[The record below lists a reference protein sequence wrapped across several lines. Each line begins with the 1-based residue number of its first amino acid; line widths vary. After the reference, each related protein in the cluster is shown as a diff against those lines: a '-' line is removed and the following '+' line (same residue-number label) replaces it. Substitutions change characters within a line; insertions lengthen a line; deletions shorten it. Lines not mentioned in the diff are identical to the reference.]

1 MELANYNDKCEGLQ
15 REKNGLKIELIK
27 LEKQIREIMVSYQQE
42 LDELNRDKIALA
54 KQIDSYQSYAKES
67 ELKFEVL
74 NKEVVRRNRQ
84 IK

>member
-1 MELANYNDKCEGLQ
+1 
-15 REKNGLKIELIK
+15 
-27 LEKQIREIMVSYQQE
+27 MVSYQQE

-74 NKEVVRRNRQ
+74 NKEVVRRNR
-84 IK
+84 